1 MNVKTILGGLVAFL
15 SALAYGLFQK
25 SRREEEKRKGIEK
38 AREVETKATDALT
51 AGLTNE
57 QKELKDAR
65 SRTGRDHF
73 S

>member
-25 SRREEEKRKGIEK
+25 SRREEEKRKGVEK
-38 AREVETKATDALT
+38 AREAETKATDALT
-51 AGLTNE
+51 TGLTNE
-57 QKELKDAR
+57 QKELNDAR